1 MSHSD
6 NFFEIRN
13 MWYVDYVSACYST
26 NRLGLCA
33 LAANSIHYREERSSI
48 VVIVFFKGQNKAF
61 VLPCSIVICNKVLVH
76 LEEWMSSIGKP
87 RFVQK
92 LHFITNFTRR
102 RGKVRLFCLLLKMPI
117 FFLVS
122 YPPVGSPDIKKKL
135 WLSKIF
141 SAPPSKSL
149 WHKSTP
155 KGWLIDSRLVRRLSR
170 FLLCVKMLFFL
181 WKFFRGK
188 RERGIP

>member
-13 MWYVDYVSACYST
+13 MWYLDYVSACYST

-122 YPPVGSPDIKKKL
+122 YPPVGSPDIKKNSGLAKSFL
-135 WLSKIF
+135 RRPPKVCGIKVLQKADLST
-141 SAPPSKSL
+141 L
-149 WHKSTP
+149 
-155 KGWLIDSRLVRRLSR
+155 D
-170 FLLCVKMLFFL
+170 LCDV
-181 WKFFRGK
+181 
-188 RERGIP
+188 